1 MPIPLPT
8 GGPEIKTF
16 DSAALFAAIDQKRA
30 ALGLSWQRVADQMWE
45 QSADLNAR
53 RRDHPISPAALTNLS
68 RSRRTSCQHALF
80 ALRWLERTP
89 ESFLS
94 DPPAAPAGGFDL
106 PVAGADRRLRWA
118 LKLLY
123 AALDEKRQQEGLTW
137 TALAGSLGCSPSQ
150 LTGLRTAKY
159 ATTMDL
165 AMRITQWLGRP
176 AADFVYPATW
186 LTKPYTLNLNST
198 TSPSCMT

>member
-1 MPIPLPT
+1 MSLPLST
-8 GGPEIKTF
+8 RGPYIKTF
-16 DSAALFAAIDQKRA
+16 DSGALFAAIDQKRA

-94 DPPAAPAGGFDL
+94 DPPAAPAGGVDL
-106 PVAGADRRLRWA
+106 PVAEADRGRRL
-118 LKLLY
+118 
-123 AALDEKRQQEGLTW
+123 G
-137 TALAGSLGCSPSQ
+137 PQ
-150 LTGLRTAKY
+150 L
-159 ATTMDL
+159 
-165 AMRITQWLGRP
+165 
-176 AADFVYPATW
+176 V
-186 LTKPYTLNLNST
+186 
-198 TSPSCMT
+198 